1 MNPKAKERSQAVEFG
16 VAELYDLEADV
27 GEQYNLADKHPEIV
41 ERLAKRMADFHA
53 EKEKNLRPAG
63 SAGAN

>member
-1 MNPKAKERSQAVEFG
+1 VVG
-16 VAELYDLEADV
+16 VVLVARA
-27 GEQYNLADKHPEIV
+27 AKHPEIV